1 MTTRRY
7 LMSLLPT
14 VGVAVLLAACSG
26 AAVPAST
33 SAPIGAA
40 ASAGAAAVP
49 PVAATSDGA
58 AAPSAAAGGPANAC
72 ALLTKAEVEAAF
84 GESMLA
90 PVASVDKGDAAC
102 SWTHEAGGLDL
113 TVKISARP
121 STAAAIK
128 SLEGVYGAMSAD
140 VPGVGD
146 AAFEVAGAG
155 ILEFVKGTT
164 LVIIGTGDGPAI
176 ISNANFRALTKLA
189 AGRV

>member
-1 MTTRRY
+1 MTTKLDPRN
-7 LMSLLPT
+7 LVLT
-14 VGVAVLLAACSG
+14 AGVALLLAACSG
-26 AAVPAST
+26 AAAPAST

-40 ASAGAAAVP
+40 ASAGGAAVA

-58 AAPSAAAGGPANAC
+58 AAPSAAAGGAANAC

-84 GESMLA
+84 GESMLE

-128 SLEGVYGAMSAD
+128 SLEGVYGDASAD

-146 AAFEVAGAG
+146 AAFEVAG
-155 ILEFVKGTT
+155 ILEFVNGTT

-176 ISNANFRALTKLA
+176 ISNADFQALTKLA